1 MALKTKNEGE
11 LNRLSYDRDRDKKST
26 PSLAGDTTQRST
38 TPESSYAA
46 VQQKSVEEEAKYAL
60 TDVNVIKDLGFAETT
75 GTVLYEKVFDSIIDL
90 RLQDIIF
97 VNSHSSQTTSFSVL
111 LSEFDI
117 SEDPITKFPNQEL
130 ELDKST
136 VFLLHDFDLRASTS
150 LVSDQATSNQI
161 SLRQAA
167 FLGDTNISSKKKQIF
182 IYVSKAEANGTID
195 VTIFK

>member
-1 MALKTKNEGE
+1 MALKTKKQEQ
-11 LNRLSYDRDRDKKST
+11 LIRSSYDSDRDKKST
-26 PSLAGDTTQRST
+26 PLSSGLSTQRNT
-38 TPESSYAA
+38 TTESSYAA
-46 VQQKSVEEEAKYAL
+46 VQQKSIEEEAKYAL
-60 TDVNVIKDLGFAETT
+60 TDVSIIKNLGYAETT
-75 GTVLYEKVFDSIIDL
+75 GTTWDEKVFDSIVDL

-97 VNSHSSQTTSFSVL
+97 VNSHSSQTTSFKVL

-130 ELDKST
+130 ELHSST
-136 VFLLHDFDLRASTS
+136 VFLLHDYDLRASTS
-150 LVSDQATSNQI
+150 LVSDQTTSNQA

-182 IYVSKAEANGTID
+182 IYVSKAESNGTID

>member
-1 MALKTKNEGE
+1 MALKTKNEAE
-11 LNRLSYDRDRDKKST
+11 LKRLSYDRDRDKKST
-26 PSLAGDTTQRST
+26 PSLAGDTTQRFT
-38 TPESSYAA
+38 TPESSYGAI
-46 VQQKSVEEEAKYAL
+46 QQKSVEEEAKYAL
-60 TDVNVIKDLGFAETT
+60 TDVSVIKDLGFAETT
-75 GTVLYEKVFDSIIDL
+75 GSVLYEKVFDSIIDL

-117 SEDPITKFPNQEL
+117 SEDPITEFPNQEL